1 VPYCDTD
8 DLLVGDVLLGPNQN
22 LSVWVDSAAEEMDSK
37 LGFRYQVPIAPKPP
51 ATILAKHELLL
62 LKDINKKLA
71 SGRFL
76 LAQAQGSEEGQEHA
90 YGRALVNDALNSL
103 MLICNAEIDF
113 VDAIPADDVV
123 LSSYFTGPSIE
134 NQDEESL
141 LLGFENTIMK
151 SSPWWSRP
159 GQVS

>member
-103 MLICNAEIDF
+103 SMRFRLMMLYCHLTLQAH
-113 VDAIPADDVV
+113 
-123 LSSYFTGPSIE
+123 PSR
-134 NQDEESL
+134 
-141 LLGFENTIMK
+141 TRMK
-151 SSPWWSRP
+151 SPFSLDLKIRL
-159 GQVS
+159 